1 MRHSLLATL
10 VTVGGLSLIGGCGVT
25 DLPNS
30 PSATLLQITDI
41 VSDTGLTASEKRT
54 QLSEFGLSAAAINGL
69 LSSERTG
76 NQFGGDLRTAYTKV
90 AGGTFTTLTPDEV
103 QLFTDG
109 VSAVD
114 TEDTLDVTL
123 TDDEAQAIVQL
134 FKDFGLRN
142 AEALTAFLDDENAT
156 VPSDIPD
163 GVLREF
169 FVDFDLALLLPDLP

>member
-1 MRHSLLATL
+1 MRLGLLAAL
-10 VTVGGLSLIGGCGVT
+10 LLAGGLSLCGGCGVT

-30 PSATLLQITDI
+30 PSATLQQITDI
-41 VSDTGLTASEKRT
+41 VDDSDLTASEKRA
-54 QLSEFGLSAAAINGL
+54 QLSEFGLSATAINGL
-69 LSSERTG
+69 LSAERTG

-103 QLFTDG
+103 QLFADA

-114 TEDTLDVTL
+114 TGDDLDVTL
-123 TDDEAQAIVQL
+123 ADDEAQAIVQL
-134 FKDFGLRN
+134 FKDFGLRD
-142 AEALTAFLDDENAT
+142 AGALAAFLDDENAA

-169 FVDFDLALLLPDLP
+169 FVDFDVDLLLPKLP